1 MKVKPSLL
9 LAGLA
14 WVSTFAL
21 IWLLVSGVYEYSPG
35 RLLAL
40 GFFLVI
46 AVWFSSLAT
55 YEHKPQVVNIGTN
68 GTVFRSET
76 SVEKTIKKPPKP

>member
-14 WVSTFAL
+14 WVSMFAL
-21 IWLLVSGVYEYSPG
+21 IWLLVSGMYEYSPG

-40 GFFLVI
+40 GFFLAI
-46 AVWFSSLAT
+46 AVFSSLVA

-68 GTVFRSET
+68 GTVWRSET